1 MTIFLG
7 LGTTAASAKNKG
19 SLDIGY
25 KVEDSTTKNLN
36 VHQKWSWEPEGKD
49 FQIET
54 ETNLY
59 KTQVAGKDLT
69 NRSDGEYEFILNFT
83 PTHYGIANFG
93 FNHNENRDIG
103 EFRPHTGIGWGWK
116 FFRNDRWKMSHEV
129 TLTQMG
135 TEEYSELV
143 WRNSTWVR
151 YQHPDSKW
159 SFTNK
164 YLFENGSNVH
174 ELTKNEMIISLLAKE
189 LFEKVKI
196 ILCPTFREESGLAMS
211 SRNLR
216 LEAKYSKET
225 KKLFELLTYCKKNFD
240 VENRK
245 KLEQI
250 CFEKLSQFSSPEY
263 FEIRQSVD
271 LTNEGELSDKWRA
284 FTATKFGDIRL
295 IDNIAL
301 N

>member
-1 MTIFLG
+1 MNPTQFDNQNDYNNYPINLQNDISLLNNEEVDLLFIPDYEELYSSEKLIKIDLHNLDKVLEGKHRKGHFDGVVRVVSIFFNLIKPQYAFLG
-7 LGTTAASAKNKG
+7 
-19 SLDIGY
+19 
-25 KVEDSTTKNLN
+25 E
-36 VHQKWSWEPEGKD
+36 KD
-49 FQIET
+49 
-54 ETNLY
+54 
-59 KTQVAGKDLT
+59 
-69 NRSDGEYEFILNFT
+69 
-83 PTHYGIANFG
+83 
-93 FNHNENRDIG
+93 
-103 EFRPHTGIGWGWK
+103 
-116 FFRNDRWKMSHEV
+116 
-129 TLTQMG
+129 
-135 TEEYSELV
+135 
-143 WRNSTWVR
+143 
-151 YQHPDSKW
+151 YQQ
-159 SFTNK
+159 
-164 YLFENGSNVH
+164 YL
-174 ELTKNEMIISLLAKE
+174 IISLLAKE

-225 KKLFELLTYCKKNFD
+225 KKLFELLTFCKKNFD

>member
-1 MTIFLG
+1 MQVVKNLQDLNKVLKIVSNKSIGFVPTMGSLHRGHLSLVRASKKKTDYTVVSIFVNPTQFDNQNDYNNYPINLQNDISLLNNEEVDLLFIPDYEELYSSEKLIKIDLHNLDKVLEGKHRKGHFDGVVRVVSIFFNLIKPQYAFLG
-7 LGTTAASAKNKG
+7 
-19 SLDIGY
+19 
-25 KVEDSTTKNLN
+25 E
-36 VHQKWSWEPEGKD
+36 KD
-49 FQIET
+49 
-54 ETNLY
+54 
-59 KTQVAGKDLT
+59 
-69 NRSDGEYEFILNFT
+69 
-83 PTHYGIANFG
+83 
-93 FNHNENRDIG
+93 
-103 EFRPHTGIGWGWK
+103 
-116 FFRNDRWKMSHEV
+116 
-129 TLTQMG
+129 
-135 TEEYSELV
+135 
-143 WRNSTWVR
+143 
-151 YQHPDSKW
+151 YQQ
-159 SFTNK
+159 
-164 YLFENGSNVH
+164 YL
-174 ELTKNEMIISLLAKE
+174 IISLLAKE

-225 KKLFELLTYCKKNFD
+225 KKLFELLTFCKKNFD

>member
-1 MTIFLG
+1 MQVVKNLQDLNKVLKIVSNKSIGFVPTMGSLHRGHLSLVRASKKKTDYTVVSIFVNPTQFDNQNDYNNYPINLQNDISLLNNEEVDLLFIPDYEELYSSEKLIKIDLHNLDKVLEGKHRKGHFDGVVRVVSIFFNLIKPQYAFLG
-7 LGTTAASAKNKG
+7 
-19 SLDIGY
+19 
-25 KVEDSTTKNLN
+25 E
-36 VHQKWSWEPEGKD
+36 KD
-49 FQIET
+49 
-54 ETNLY
+54 
-59 KTQVAGKDLT
+59 
-69 NRSDGEYEFILNFT
+69 
-83 PTHYGIANFG
+83 
-93 FNHNENRDIG
+93 
-103 EFRPHTGIGWGWK
+103 
-116 FFRNDRWKMSHEV
+116 
-129 TLTQMG
+129 
-135 TEEYSELV
+135 
-143 WRNSTWVR
+143 
-151 YQHPDSKW
+151 YQQ
-159 SFTNK
+159 
-164 YLFENGSNVH
+164 YL
-174 ELTKNEMIISLLAKE
+174 IISLLAKE
-189 LFEKVKI
+189 LYEKVKI

-225 KKLFELLTYCKKNFD
+225 KKLFELLTFCKKNFD

>member
-1 MTIFLG
+1 MQVVKNLQDLNKVLKIVSNKSIGFVPTMGSLHRGHLSLVRASKKKTDYTVVSIFVNPTQFDNQNDYNNYPINLQNDISLLNNEEVDLLFIPDYEELYSSEKLIKIDLHNLDKVLEGKHRKGHFDGVVRVVSIFFNLIKPQYAFLG
-7 LGTTAASAKNKG
+7 
-19 SLDIGY
+19 
-25 KVEDSTTKNLN
+25 E
-36 VHQKWSWEPEGKD
+36 KD
-49 FQIET
+49 
-54 ETNLY
+54 
-59 KTQVAGKDLT
+59 
-69 NRSDGEYEFILNFT
+69 
-83 PTHYGIANFG
+83 
-93 FNHNENRDIG
+93 
-103 EFRPHTGIGWGWK
+103 
-116 FFRNDRWKMSHEV
+116 
-129 TLTQMG
+129 
-135 TEEYSELV
+135 
-143 WRNSTWVR
+143 
-151 YQHPDSKW
+151 YQQ
-159 SFTNK
+159 
-164 YLFENGSNVH
+164 YLIF
-174 ELTKNEMIISLLAKE
+174 SLLAKE

-225 KKLFELLTYCKKNFD
+225 KKLFELLNYCKKNFD

>member
-1 MTIFLG
+1 MQVVKNLQDLNKALKIVSNKSIGFVPTMGSLHRGHLSLVRASKKKTDYTVVSIFVNPTQFDNQNDYNNYPINLQNDISLLNNEEVDLLFIPDYEELYSSEKLIKIDLHNLDKVLEGKHRKGHFDGVVRVVSIFFNLIKPQYAFLG
-7 LGTTAASAKNKG
+7 
-19 SLDIGY
+19 
-25 KVEDSTTKNLN
+25 E
-36 VHQKWSWEPEGKD
+36 KD
-49 FQIET
+49 
-54 ETNLY
+54 
-59 KTQVAGKDLT
+59 
-69 NRSDGEYEFILNFT
+69 
-83 PTHYGIANFG
+83 
-93 FNHNENRDIG
+93 
-103 EFRPHTGIGWGWK
+103 
-116 FFRNDRWKMSHEV
+116 
-129 TLTQMG
+129 
-135 TEEYSELV
+135 
-143 WRNSTWVR
+143 
-151 YQHPDSKW
+151 YQQ
-159 SFTNK
+159 
-164 YLFENGSNVH
+164 YL
-174 ELTKNEMIISLLAKE
+174 IISLLAKE

-225 KKLFELLTYCKKNFD
+225 KKLFELLTFCKKNFD

-284 FTATKFGDIRL
+284 FTAAKFGDIRL

>member
-1 MTIFLG
+1 MQVVKNLQDLNKVLKIVSNKSIGFVPTMGSLHRGHLSLVRASKKKTDYTVVSIFVNPTQFDNQNDYNNYPINLQNDISLLNNEEVDLLFIPDYEELYSSERLIKIDLHNLDKVLEGKHRKGHFDGVVRVVSIFFNLIKPQYAFLG
-7 LGTTAASAKNKG
+7 
-19 SLDIGY
+19 
-25 KVEDSTTKNLN
+25 E
-36 VHQKWSWEPEGKD
+36 KD
-49 FQIET
+49 
-54 ETNLY
+54 
-59 KTQVAGKDLT
+59 
-69 NRSDGEYEFILNFT
+69 
-83 PTHYGIANFG
+83 
-93 FNHNENRDIG
+93 
-103 EFRPHTGIGWGWK
+103 
-116 FFRNDRWKMSHEV
+116 
-129 TLTQMG
+129 
-135 TEEYSELV
+135 
-143 WRNSTWVR
+143 
-151 YQHPDSKW
+151 YQQ
-159 SFTNK
+159 
-164 YLFENGSNVH
+164 YL
-174 ELTKNEMIISLLAKE
+174 IISLLAKE

>member
-1 MTIFLG
+1 MQVVKNLQDLNKVLKIVSNKSIGFVPTMGSLHRGHLSLVRASKKKTDYTVVSIFVNPTQFDNQNDYNNYPINLQNDISLLNNEEVDLLFIPDYEELYSSEKLIKIDLHNLDKVLEGKHRKGHFDGVVRVVSIFFNLIKPQYAFLG
-7 LGTTAASAKNKG
+7 
-19 SLDIGY
+19 
-25 KVEDSTTKNLN
+25 E
-36 VHQKWSWEPEGKD
+36 KD
-49 FQIET
+49 
-54 ETNLY
+54 
-59 KTQVAGKDLT
+59 
-69 NRSDGEYEFILNFT
+69 
-83 PTHYGIANFG
+83 
-93 FNHNENRDIG
+93 
-103 EFRPHTGIGWGWK
+103 
-116 FFRNDRWKMSHEV
+116 
-129 TLTQMG
+129 
-135 TEEYSELV
+135 
-143 WRNSTWVR
+143 
-151 YQHPDSKW
+151 YQQ
-159 SFTNK
+159 
-164 YLFENGSNVH
+164 YL
-174 ELTKNEMIISLLAKE
+174 IISLLAKE

>member
-1 MTIFLG
+1 MQVVKNLQDLNKALKIVSNKSIGFVPTMGSLHRGHLSLVRASKKKTDYTVVSIFVNPTQFDNQNDYNNYPINLQNDISLLNNEEVDLLFIPDYEELYSSEKLIKIDLHNLDKVLEGKHRKGHFDGVVRVVSIFFNLIKPQYAFLG
-7 LGTTAASAKNKG
+7 
-19 SLDIGY
+19 
-25 KVEDSTTKNLN
+25 E
-36 VHQKWSWEPEGKD
+36 KD
-49 FQIET
+49 
-54 ETNLY
+54 
-59 KTQVAGKDLT
+59 
-69 NRSDGEYEFILNFT
+69 
-83 PTHYGIANFG
+83 
-93 FNHNENRDIG
+93 
-103 EFRPHTGIGWGWK
+103 
-116 FFRNDRWKMSHEV
+116 
-129 TLTQMG
+129 
-135 TEEYSELV
+135 
-143 WRNSTWVR
+143 
-151 YQHPDSKW
+151 YQQ
-159 SFTNK
+159 
-164 YLFENGSNVH
+164 YL
-174 ELTKNEMIISLLAKE
+174 IISLLAKE

-225 KKLFELLTYCKKNFD
+225 KKLFELLTFCKKNFD